1 MKKVY
6 EAPEMLIET
15 VCVEMMLAASDG
27 TDGISIFGGSSNEV
41 GNDNADD
48 VLLGKDRD
56 DNDFGG
62 LW

>member
-6 EAPEMLIET
+6 ESPKMMEEV
-15 VCVEMMLAASDG
+15 VCVEEPLAASLPVFNGDG
-27 TDGISIFGGSSNEV
+27 DPKV
-41 GNDNADD
+41 GNNDQ
-48 VLLGKDRD
+48 LLGKDRD

>member
-6 EAPEMLIET
+6 ESPKMMEEV
-15 VCVEMMLAASDG
+15 VCVEEPLAASLPVFDG
-27 TDGISIFGGSSNEV
+27 DV
-41 GNDNADD
+41 KVDD
-48 VLLGKDRD
+48 DSQLLGKDRD

>member
-6 EAPEMLIET
+6 ESPKMMEEV
-15 VCVEMMLAASDG
+15 VCVEEPLAASLPVFDG
-27 TDGISIFGGSSNEV
+27 DDALKV
-41 GNDNADD
+41 DDNSQ
-48 VLLGKDRD
+48 LLGKDRD